1 MKGIV
6 FPGNRAIEMRE
17 FPDPIPGAGEVVIEI
32 KASGMCGSDLK
43 FYRDPKGQA
52 GGAAAMGL
60 KEVGAIIGGHEPC
73 GVVAA
78 VGPNVTE
85 KQANVGRR
93 VIPFRYLSCGVC
105 EFCRAGWLQHCI
117 EGVKAIFGVTAH
129 GAHARYMKCPANT
142 LVTLPDELSFA
153 AGAAIACGTGTA
165 WGGLQRLGIQGQ
177 HTIAVF
183 GQGPVGLSATQL
195 ACALGARVIA
205 IDISPDRLR
214 RSKEFGADVLI
225 NPSETPDVV
234 AAIREFTHGFGADL
248 SLDASGASQARVQA
262 ARCVRTFG
270 KACYIGEGGNV
281 TLDVSSDLLRRQVT
295 IIASWTMSIVG
306 LEQCVRYFADRKVDV
321 DAIFTHQWSLD
332 KADEA
337 YRIFDAQTAGKG
349 VFLN

>member
-1 MKGIV
+1 MQGVV
-6 FPGNRAIEMRE
+6 FPGNRVIDLRE
-17 FPDPIPGAGEVVIEI
+17 FPDPTPGPGEVVIEI

-60 KEVGAIIGGHEPC
+60 PEVGPIIGGHEPC

-78 VGPNVTE
+78 VGQGVTE
-85 KQANVGRR
+85 KQAVAGRR

-105 EFCRAGWLQHCI
+105 EFCRAGWLQHCV

-129 GAHARYMKCPANT
+129 GAHAKYMKCPADT

-177 HTIAVF
+177 HTIAIF

-195 ACALGARVIA
+195 ASALGARVIA
-205 IDISPDRLR
+205 IDPSPERLAR
-214 RSKEFGADVLI
+214 AKEFGAGLLI
-225 NPSETPDVV
+225 DPTQTGDVV
-234 AAIREFTHGFGADL
+234 AAIKEATHGLGSDL
-248 SLDASGASQARVQA
+248 SLDASGAAQARVQA

-270 KACYIGEGGNV
+270 KACYIGEGGTV

-295 IIASWTMSIVG
+295 IVASWTMSMVG
-306 LEQCVRYFADRKVDV
+306 LEQCARYIADRKIDV
-321 DAIFTHQWSLD
+321 DAQFTHRWPLS

-337 YRIFDAQTAGKG
+337 YHVFDEQTAGKG